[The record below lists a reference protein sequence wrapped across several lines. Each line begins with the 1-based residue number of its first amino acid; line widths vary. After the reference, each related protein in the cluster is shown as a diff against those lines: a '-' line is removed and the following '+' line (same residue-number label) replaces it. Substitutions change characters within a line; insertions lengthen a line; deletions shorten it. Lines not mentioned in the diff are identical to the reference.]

1 MIIKQL
7 SVFLENRVGRTKE
20 VTSLL
25 ANAGVDILAFSTA
38 DMIEFGVLRLV
49 VPDVD
54 RAASVLKEAGF
65 ATMVTDVVSVS
76 CPNETGALAKILSK
90 LAENDISVEYMY
102 ALQQGEHAW
111 AIIRPSDIEKCV
123 KALGSVGKD

>member
-65 ATMVTDVVSVS
+65 ATIVTDVVSVS
-76 CPNETGALAKILSK
+76 CPNETGALASILAK
-90 LAENDISVEYMY
+90 LADNDISVEYMY
-102 ALQQGEHAW
+102 ALQQGGNAR
-111 AIIRPSDIEKCV
+111 AIIRPSDLDKCV
-123 KALGSVGKD
+123 KALGSVDKD

>member
-1 MIIKQL
+1 M
-7 SVFLENRVGRTKE
+7 
-20 VTSLL
+20 TSLL

-65 ATMVTDVVSVS
+65 ATIVTDVVSVS
-76 CPNETGALAKILSK
+76 CPNETGALASILAK
-90 LAENDISVEYMY
+90 LADNDISVEYMY
-102 ALQQGEHAW
+102 ALQQGGNAR
-111 AIIRPSDIEKCV
+111 AIIRPSDLDKCV
-123 KALGSVGKD
+123 KALGSVDKD